1 MSNLANGRATL
12 KFKNSALV
20 QKCSSPLYSN
30 FNWNWYIVCKLN
42 KWPRNPTNNFA
53 LKSVYLVQSN
63 KKKEENKKVNLIKM
77 VEESHLVEKAHEV
90 LVIVSLEK
98 LWVLIISHHSIL
110 MIKR

>member
-1 MSNLANGRATL
+1 MSNLADGRAILKCNNSVVVQNSSSSLYGNFMLTL
-12 KFKNSALV
+12 F
-20 QKCSSPLYSN
+20 
-30 FNWNWYIVCKLN
+30 IVYELN

-63 KKKEENKKVNLIKM
+63 KKKEKNKKVNLIKM

-98 LWVLIISHHSIL
+98 LWVLIISHHFIL